1 MPKAEAD
8 CPVLK
13 VSNKGMK
20 SAFAI
25 LAVILLS
32 PWLAIAKTSPKSVE
46 PQLPCGFKG
55 DLLQVKSK
63 AKSFSAAEMKER
75 AVEKVD
81 VGEVLKNIDVNT
93 TVIASVIVASDG
105 RVECLKIIN
114 PDFPPVV
121 AEVEKALKEWKF
133 KPMVQDGKRVAY
145 VGWLEFQF
153 CRIGCAEGKS
163 SVTLLE

>member
-1 MPKAEAD
+1 
-8 CPVLK
+8 
-13 VSNKGMK
+13 MK

-32 PWLAIAKTSPKSVE
+32 QCLSIAKTSPKSVE
-46 PQLPCGFKG
+46 PQLPCDFKG
-55 DLLQVKSK
+55 DLFQVKNK
-63 AKSFSAAEMKER
+63 AKWFSAAEMKER
-75 AVEKVD
+75 AVKKVD
-81 VGEVLKNIDVNT
+81 VGRALKNMDVNAI
-93 TVIASVIVASDG
+93 VIASVIVASNG

-114 PDFPPVV
+114 PDFPLVV
-121 AEVEKALKEWKF
+121 AEVDKALREWKF
-133 KPMVQDGKRVAY
+133 RPMVKDGKRVAY